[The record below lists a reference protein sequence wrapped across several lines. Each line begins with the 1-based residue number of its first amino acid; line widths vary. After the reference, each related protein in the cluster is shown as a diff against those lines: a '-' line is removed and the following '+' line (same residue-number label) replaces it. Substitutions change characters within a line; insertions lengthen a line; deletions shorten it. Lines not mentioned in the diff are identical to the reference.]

1 MAMLTPGVAA
11 ATELLATPPSPW
23 LGEWS
28 RFAAKVRFADLPAD
42 VVARTRLALL
52 DCIGAIAS
60 GAQEPE
66 CQALAARMIAR
77 EGGGDSPVIG
87 FAGGARPGTAAFLNG
102 TAGTMLELDEGNQ
115 YARGHPAIHV
125 VPALLAAPRGD
136 GAALLMALALGY
148 EMGSRVGIASK
159 LNVAMHPHGTWGTLG
174 AATGIAKLHG
184 ATAEEFRGVI
194 NMASTLGLATS
205 RKTMLEGGTVRN
217 TYAGVANML
226 GITVWDLVRAGFE
239 GERDGVATI
248 FGQVAANDFRPDEMV
263 ADLGTRW
270 EVARNYFKRHA
281 ACRYTHG
288 ALDALAKIVAEHGA
302 LTPDQVK
309 AVHVHT
315 YVWAAQ
321 LDSPA
326 APNMLAAKFS
336 IPFAIAT
343 FIRHG
348 AATVPAFRGPARED
362 PVTLALASRV
372 TVDEDAAMT
381 AMLPGLRPARVAITL
396 NDGRVLSAEVTTNRG
411 DTEDPFSEA
420 EVREKFHD
428 LADPVYGR
436 DRATAIEEAV
446 LAIGPHDE
454 ATSLVELLAR

>member
-1 MAMLTPGVAA
+1 
-11 ATELLATPPSPW
+11 
-23 LGEWS
+23 
-28 RFAAKVRFADLPAD
+28 
-42 VVARTRLALL
+42 
-52 DCIGAIAS
+52 
-60 GAQEPE
+60 
-66 CQALAARMIAR
+66 
-77 EGGGDSPVIG
+77 
-87 FAGGARPGTAAFLNG
+87 
-102 TAGTMLELDEGNQ
+102 
-115 YARGHPAIHV
+115 
-125 VPALLAAPRGD
+125 
-136 GAALLMALALGY
+136 
-148 EMGSRVGIASK
+148 
-159 LNVAMHPHGTWGTLG
+159 
-174 AATGIAKLHG
+174 
-184 ATAEEFRGVI
+184 
-194 NMASTLGLATS
+194 
-205 RKTMLEGGTVRN
+205 MLEGGTVRN

-248 FGQVAANDFRPDEMV
+248 FGQVSGSDFRPEEMIV
-263 ADLGTRW
+263 DLGTRW
-270 EVARNYFKRHA
+270 EIARNYFKRHA

-288 ALDALAKIVAEHGA
+288 ALDALARIVAEHGA
-302 LTPDQVK
+302 LKPDQVK
-309 AVHVHT
+309 SVAVHT

-362 PVTLALASRV
+362 SVTQALAARV

-381 AMLPGLRPARVAITL
+381 AMLPDLRPARVAITL
-396 NDGRVLSAEVTTNRG
+396 HDGRVLAAEVTTNRG
-411 DTEDPFSEA
+411 DTEDPFTEA
-420 EVREKFHD
+420 EVREKFHE